1 MTDSQERR
9 PDVDRGLDPTPS
21 IAPVVV
27 GVDGS
32 KPSALALSWACEHA
46 RGGARDVLA
55 ACVRTLPPL
64 PDELMVGASPC
75 DELADTDDPDAPV
88 RSIFDA
94 MAEQAEADFPG
105 LTILRRVLH
114 GNPAEELIRLS
125 QTTDLIVVG
134 ARGHGAFTGMLMGSV
149 SQHLVSH
156 SQCTVV
162 IVR

>member
-1 MTDSQERR
+1 MTHSQRHR
-9 PDVDRGLDPTPS
+9 PNADRDLDPTPS
-21 IAPVVV
+21 VAPVVV

-46 RGGARDVLA
+46 RGGAREVLA
-55 ACVRTLPPL
+55 VCVRRLAPL
-64 PDELMVGASPC
+64 PDDLMIGASPW
-75 DELADTDDPDAPV
+75 DELADADDPDAPV
-88 RSIFDA
+88 RSMLDD
-94 MAEQAEADFPG
+94 MAGQAEADFPG
-105 LTILRRVLH
+105 LTILRRLLH
-114 GNPAEELIRLS
+114 GHPAQELIRLS

-156 SQCTVV
+156 SQRTVV